1 MWTVKIILASFDFP
15 IHSYD
20 DDSEISNVV
29 GLPYGMSIP
38 EGIKAEA
45 NKIQSIY
52 DSYFD
57 TTGPYAKF
65 LGFLTN
71 EDKDVLLNMSYSL
84 ASSLKAI
91 LPKDIKIENTVGQTL
106 LLAPMRKD
114 VEEMDR
120 KASEDLEKEDDD
132 GQEGPDCE

>member
-38 EGIKAEA
+38 EGIKVEA

-57 TTGPYAKF
+57 TTGPYGKF

>member
-20 DDSEISNVV
+20 DNSEVFDVV
-29 GLPYGMSIP
+29 GLPYGMPIP
-38 EGIKAEA
+38 EGIKADA
-45 NKIQSIY
+45 DKIQSIY

-57 TTGPYAKF
+57 TTGSYAKF

-91 LPKDIKIENTVGQTL
+91 LPEDVKIENTVGQTL

>member
-20 DDSEISNVV
+20 DDSEVFDVV
-29 GLPYGMSIP
+29 GLPYGMPIP
-38 EGIKAEA
+38 EDIKAEA
-45 NKIQSIY
+45 IKIQSIY

-57 TTGPYAKF
+57 TTGSYVKF

-91 LPKDIKIENTVGQTL
+91 LPKDVKIENTVGQTL

-120 KASEDLEKEDDD
+120 KASEDLEKDDDD
-132 GQEGPDCE
+132 GKEGPDCE

>member
-20 DDSEISNVV
+20 DNSEVSEVV
-29 GLPYGMSIP
+29 GLPYGMPIP

-45 NKIQSIY
+45 IKIQSIY

-57 TTGPYAKF
+57 TTGLYAKF

-91 LPKDIKIENTVGQTL
+91 LPNDVKIENAVGQTL

>member
-20 DDSEISNVV
+20 DNSEVFDVV
-29 GLPYGMSIP
+29 GLPYGLPIP
-38 EGIKAEA
+38 EDIKAQA
-45 NKIQSIY
+45 DKIQSIY

-91 LPKDIKIENTVGQTL
+91 LPKDVEIENMVG
-106 LLAPMRKD
+106 
-114 VEEMDR
+114 
-120 KASEDLEKEDDD
+120 
-132 GQEGPDCE
+132 

>member
-1 MWTVKIILASFDFP
+1 MWIVKIILASFDFP

-20 DDSEISNVV
+20 DNSEVFDVV
-29 GLPYGMSIP
+29 GLPYGMPIP

-45 NKIQSIY
+45 DKIQSIY

-57 TTGPYAKF
+57 TTGSYAKF

-91 LPKDIKIENTVGQTL
+91 LPNDVKIENTVGQTL
-106 LLAPMRKD
+106 LLAPM
-114 VEEMDR
+114 R

>member
-20 DDSEISNVV
+20 DNSEVSDVV
-29 GLPYGMSIP
+29 GLPYGMPIP

-45 NKIQSIY
+45 DKIQSIY

-65 LGFLTN
+65 LGFSTN

-91 LPKDIKIENTVGQTL
+91 LPNDVKIEN
-106 LLAPMRKD
+106 K
-114 VEEMDR
+114 
-120 KASEDLEKEDDD
+120 DDD

>member
-20 DDSEISNVV
+20 DNSEVSDVV
-29 GLPYGMSIP
+29 GLPYGMPIP

-45 NKIQSIY
+45 IKIQSIY

-57 TTGPYAKF
+57 TTGLYAKF
-65 LGFLTN
+65 LVFLPN
-71 EDKDVLLNMSYSL
+71 EDNDVLLNMSYSL

-91 LPKDIKIENTVGQTL
+91 LPNDVKIENTVGQTL

>member
-1 MWTVKIILASFDFP
+1 MILHKKQRTHP
-15 IHSYD
+15 
-20 DDSEISNVV
+20 
-29 GLPYGMSIP
+29 
-38 EGIKAEA
+38 
-45 NKIQSIY
+45 
-52 DSYFD
+52 
-57 TTGPYAKF
+57 KF
-65 LGFLTN
+65 LGFLSN

-91 LPKDIKIENTVGQTL
+91 LPEDVKIENTVGQTL

-120 KASEDLEKEDDD
+120 KAAEDLAKEDDD

>member
-20 DDSEISNVV
+20 DNSEISDVV
-29 GLPYGMSIP
+29 GLPYGMPIP
-38 EGIKAEA
+38 EGIKTEA

-57 TTGPYAKF
+57 TTGSYAKF

-91 LPKDIKIENTVGQTL
+91 LPNDVKIENTVGQTL

>member
-20 DDSEISNVV
+20 DDSEVFDVV
-29 GLPYGMSIP
+29 GLPYGMPIP
-38 EGIKAEA
+38 EDIKAEA
-45 NKIQSIY
+45 IKIQSIY

-57 TTGPYAKF
+57 TTGPYVKF

-91 LPKDIKIENTVGQTL
+91 LPKDVKIENTVGQTL

-120 KASEDLEKEDDD
+120 KASEDLEKDDD
-132 GQEGPDCE
+132 GKEGPDCE

>member
-20 DDSEISNVV
+20 DNSEVSDVV
-29 GLPYGMSIP
+29 GLPYGMPIP

-65 LGFLTN
+65 LGFSTN

-91 LPKDIKIENTVGQTL
+91 LPNDVKIENTVGQTL
-106 LLAPMRKD
+106 LLEIGRAH
-114 VEEMDR
+114 V
-120 KASEDLEKEDDD
+120 
-132 GQEGPDCE
+132 

>member
-20 DDSEISNVV
+20 DNSEIFDVV
-29 GLPYGMSIP
+29 GLPYGMPIP

-45 NKIQSIY
+45 NKILSIY

-57 TTGPYAKF
+57 TTGPYARF

-71 EDKDVLLNMSYSL
+71 EDKDVLLNMSYFL
-84 ASSLKAI
+84 ASSLMAI
-91 LPKDIKIENTVGQTL
+91 LPKDVKIENTVGQTL

-114 VEEMDR
+114 VEEMDK

>member
-20 DDSEISNVV
+20 DNSEVFDVV
-29 GLPYGMSIP
+29 GLPYGMPIS

-45 NKIQSIY
+45 DKIQSIY

-57 TTGPYAKF
+57 TTGSYAKF

-91 LPKDIKIENTVGQTL
+91 LPEDVKIENTVGQTL